1 LFEPFYQ
8 GKNRRRGPLKGSGIG
23 LSIAAQASNAL
34 NAKLQVSRNSD
45 GWVAF
50 SLFLPSL
57 ED

>member
-1 LFEPFYQ
+1 
-8 GKNRRRGPLKGSGIG
+8 